1 MKKIITIILLLLSVK
16 VSAQTGMLMK
26 RYYVSG
32 AMAIGKEK
40 RAFADSSAWID
51 IGGDTTK
58 KGVLFP
64 KVLLDSI
71 STSKRALF
79 VYDLVDSVLYH
90 FDGNERVR
98 YMTYKDTSFISQMI
112 ASNIPDHSNFLIN
125 GGNAFGN
132 VAEIGTNDNE
142 HVDIITNDTARL
154 RVTNDGNVLVGTTTN
169 DGYSLKVSGAIHCD
183 SLIKLDV
190 SNPAYEDVNAI
201 SIKGDY
207 HGITRMNL
215 GVNNYGSYI
224 EANTI
229 DLKTGN
235 PAGNSISIKG
245 NPPSAGAVLFDGGAQ
260 MIDLK
265 GGLLGDGWKLFAPRG
280 IWSYQHTSFP
290 FQPIEFTGAPNGSS
304 SQGIK
309 LNAYSYPNAL
319 QVFSPSGNI
328 GIGNVTTDGG
338 FRLDVS
344 GTTRI
349 GGMLDLKDRIHFD
362 NIDEGISITT
372 GSYANRSITIGGYN
386 TANEDKNLKLGYDL
400 EGSSN
405 QFVVNI
411 GYDNDASD
419 ANHYTTMAG
428 TYNFIH
434 SSDTYVQLFGSYN
447 VVDFPGNGVSN
458 GACIYGSSNNL
469 NHRYSA
475 IYGYNQ
481 STTADNQL
489 IFAQARQN
497 GNVCGYNDVYFGT
510 GPRSGQSTKI
520 GSSVTIN
527 GSGAGDD
534 VDKVGGSLRIAAGK
548 STGNA
553 TPADIIF
560 ATASA
565 TVSGSD
571 LQALSNRWYIKGETG
586 SLSNTLTPTA
596 MLDISGAAG
605 YDQLRMRTSYT
616 PTSSTDTNGAV
627 GDVAWDDDYIYI
639 KTSVG
644 WKRSTLSNF

>member
-1 MKKIITIILLLLSVK
+1 MKKIITIILLLLSV
-16 VSAQTGMLMK
+16 VVNAQTGMLLK

-32 AMAIGKEK
+32 SIAVGKDNRTFADNSAWMDIGK
-40 RAFADSSAWID
+40 
-51 IGGDTTK
+51 DTTT

-71 STSKRALF
+71 STTKRALF
-79 VYDLVDSVLYH
+79 VYDLKDSVLYH

-98 YMTYKDTSFISQMI
+98 YMTFKDTSLISQMI
-112 ASNIPDHSNFLIN
+112 ATNVPDHSSFLRN
-125 GGNAFGN
+125 GGNTFGTTS
-132 VAEIGTNDNE
+132 EIGTIDDK
-142 HVDIITNDTARL
+142 HVDIITNDDTRL
-154 RVTNDGNVLVGTTTN
+154 RITNDGNVLVGTTTN
-169 DGYSLKVSGAIHCD
+169 DGYSLKVSGTIHCD

-190 SNPAYEDVNAI
+190 SNPAYEDVTAI

-207 HGITRMNL
+207 HPVTRLNL
-215 GVNNYGSYI
+215 GFNNYGSFI

-235 PAGNSISIKG
+235 PAENSISIKG
-245 NPPSAGAVLFDGGAQ
+245 NPPSAGEVLFDGAAQ
-260 MIDLK
+260 TVDFK
-265 GGLLGDGWKLFAPRG
+265 GGLLGDGWKIFAPRG

-290 FQPIEFTGAPNGSS
+290 FQPIEFTGAPNGST
-304 SQGIK
+304 SQGIR
-309 LNAYSYPNAL
+309 LNAYGYSNAM
-319 QVFSPSGNI
+319 QVFSPSGNV

-338 FRLDVS
+338 YRLDVA

-349 GGMLDLKDRIHFD
+349 AGMLDLQDRIHFD

-372 GSYANRSITIGGYN
+372 GSYAHRSITIGGYN

-419 ANHYTTMAG
+419 ANHYTTMIG

-447 VVDFPGNGVSN
+447 VIDFPSNGVAN
-458 GACIYGSSNNL
+458 GASVIGSSNNL
-469 NHRYSA
+469 YHRYSA

-497 GNVCGYNDVYFGT
+497 GNACGYNDVYFGT
-510 GPRSGQSTKI
+510 GPRSGQSTKV
-520 GSSVTIN
+520 GSDVTIN

-534 VDKVGGSLRIAAGK
+534 NDKTGGYLRLAAGK
-548 STGNA
+548 STGTA
-553 TPADIIF
+553 TPPDIIF
-560 ATASA
+560 ATASS
-565 TVSGSD
+565 TTSGTI
-571 LQALSNRWYIKGETG
+571 LQSLSNRWYIKGETG
-586 SLSNTLTPTA
+586 RLSNDFNPTSS
-596 MLDISGAAG
+596 LDVSGNTG
-605 YDQLRMRTSYT
+605 YDQIRLRTSYT
-616 PTSSTDTNGAV
+616 PSSSSDANGEV
-627 GDVAWDDDYIYI
+627 GDVAWDDDYMYI
-639 KTSVG
+639 KTTAG
-644 WKRSTLSNF
+644 WKRSTLSTF